1 MEIKKE
7 KTGSTMT
14 ITVSGRLDTLT
25 SPKLEAELKL
35 SGIEKLVFDLAKLEY
50 ISSAGLRVMLGAQKT
65 MMAQGEMEL
74 LNVSPIVREV
84 FDMTGFSSFFTIR

>member
-7 KTGSTMT
+7 KTGSTMM